1 MTCPHCKKEWPEDH
15 QDARCPFCGASRAR
29 FHWLVFLC
37 ALLLP
42 PLLTLVSAD
51 TMRLTLSKHVDE
63 NVSPT
68 IAIIGGAIGGIICG
82 LLLAFR
88 ATKFIPLRVFLSI
101 VLSGLMVAVCMTL
114 CLCGCSVG
122 GYQFTIGR

>member
-1 MTCPHCKKEWPEDH
+1 MTCPKCQKELP
-15 QDARCPFCGASRAR
+15 QVQTGNRCPFCEALKAR

-42 PLLTLVSAD
+42 PLLTLLSAA
-51 TMRLTLSKHVDE
+51 TMRLTLSKPVDE
-63 NVSPT
+63 NVSPVIT
-68 IAIIGGAIGGIICG
+68 FIGGGIGGIVCG

-88 ATKFIPLRVFLSI
+88 ATKFIPARVFLAI
-101 VLSGLMVAVCMTL
+101 LLSALMIAVCVTL
-114 CLCGCSVG
+114 CLFGCSIG